1 MAKQGVNFV
10 VIGVVIAVV
19 SAASSFIAI
28 RFAMPR
34 QIVVEKVA
42 SQPEDP
48 HKEEKKVHTALKPV
62 GDFVVNLSD
71 PGGSRYLRTSITIE
85 MEEAEEGKKEGGEGG
100 EGGHGGG
107 AGGPAAAWEPVYKD
121 VIISLLSR
129 KTASEVS
136 SVAGKERLKDELREL
151 LNQKVPS
158 QVVVGVYFT
167 DFVIQ

>member
-42 SQPEDP
+42 SQAGDP
-48 HKEEKKVHTALKPV
+48 PKEEKKVPTALKPV

-71 PGGSRYLRTSITIE
+71 PGGSHYLRTSITIE
-85 MEEAEEGKKEGGEGG
+85 MEEAEGKKAGGGEG
-100 EGGHGGG
+100 EGAKAG
-107 AGGPAAAWEPVYKD
+107 APEWEPVYKD

-129 KTASEVS
+129 KTSSEVS
-136 SVAGKERLKDELREL
+136 SVSGKERLKDELREL